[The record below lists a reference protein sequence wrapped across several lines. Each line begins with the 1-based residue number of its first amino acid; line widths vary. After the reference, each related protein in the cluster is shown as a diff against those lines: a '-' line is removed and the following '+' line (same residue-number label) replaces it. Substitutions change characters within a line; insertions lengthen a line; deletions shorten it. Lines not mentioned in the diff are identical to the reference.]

1 MTLTEWRQLILLKL
15 GLDIP
20 FTLKWYDKLCDFKS
34 TFGHLFSDLMI

>member
-20 FTLKWYDKLCDFKS
+20 FTLKWYDNSVTLS
-34 TFGHLFSDLMI
+34 RPLVTSSLIL